1 MWCLFYHL
9 GRMLLRY
16 RTIEH
21 RTIEIYL
28 SNWLC
33 GNINSPHDSL
43 LYPDHI
49 SSLYLSLSLSL
60 NLKTLIPTKIRN
72 VSICFKNN
80 FKIFL
85 YSFLIFAKA
94 VLWYN
99 ISDTL
104 VIFTTLDLSTRRIFL
119 QSAVLFLKNR
129 YWENLFKV
137 VKGSIFFPDLVLWYI
152 TLTQLTLNGRFWT
165 IQTSPGEHFRFL
177 TQFKSAVHSGQDN
190 PVNI

>member
-1 MWCLFYHL
+1 MNNP
-9 GRMLLRY
+9 
-16 RTIEH
+16 

-28 SNWLC
+28 SDWLC
-33 GNINSPHDSL
+33 CNINSPHDSL
-43 LYPDHI
+43 LYPDHDI

-60 NLKTLIPTKIRN
+60 NLKTLTTKIRN

-137 VKGSIFFPDLVLWYI
+137 VKGNIFFCRSSSLIYYLDTINIEWTVLNHTNFSRWALPIPY
-152 TLTQLTLNGRFWT
+152 T
-165 IQTSPGEHFRFL
+165 I
-177 TQFKSAVHSGQDN
+177 
-190 PVNI
+190 